1 VDVGQST
8 AETEIPSSGPSSEDT
23 EDEKQDPIIPSEVLN
38 MDPRSIAMFK
48 KALRDGKENVFN
60 IRIMIVGP
68 YDVGKTT
75 LMKRLLGKDVNICER
90 QSTEGIDIQKEC
102 CKVSLTTG
110 EWIMQAENAEHYL
123 RLNRLVKFLNQQVQ
137 QKSNDK
143 EQEPKEMDAHVS
155 SVKQDNVNAQ
165 HDISVRAKQDI
176 HQEVMP
182 TLSQPVESTIAT
194 LSPEASSEVESRE
207 NEHKDP
213 VMEIIKLVNKNSDKL
228 ENSLEKY
235 AKLGLWDF
243 AGQYVFYSTHQ
254 IFLSDRAIYIL
265 VIDLSQ
271 SITAL
276 TKDACFLDT
285 AGLKPCEV
293 LDMINTWMNS
303 IHSCTPSPQSGIPAV
318 ILVGTHGD
326 KIPEKSQKEI
336 FEEIIRSLKDKPTH
350 IHLKGYIAIDNTLQ
364 DARLEELK
372 RIILKQA
379 SNQPHWGEEK
389 PVRWI
394 PMEQAIMEMKY
405 SGIKVQ

>member
-1 VDVGQST
+1 MNRPISCEVPASYY
-8 AETEIPSSGPSSEDT
+8 
-23 EDEKQDPIIPSEVLN
+23 PIIPSEVLN

-90 QSTEGIDIQKEC
+90 QSTERIDIQKEC

-155 SVKQDNVNAQ
+155 SAKQDNVNAQ

-194 LSPEASSEVESRE
+194 LSPEAS
-207 NEHKDP
+207 
-213 VMEIIKLVNKNSDKL
+213 
-228 ENSLEKY
+228 
-235 AKLGLWDF
+235 
-243 AGQYVFYSTHQ
+243 T
-254 IFLSDRAIYIL
+254 
-265 VIDLSQ
+265 
-271 SITAL
+271 
-276 TKDACFLDT
+276 
-285 AGLKPCEV
+285 GLKPCEV

-303 IHSCTPSPQSGIPAV
+303 IHSCTPSPQSGIPGV

-326 KIPEKSQKEI
+326 MIPEKSQKEF

-364 DARLEELK
+364 DPRLEELK
-372 RIILKQA
+372 RIIFEQA
-379 SNQPHWGEEK
+379 SKQPHWGEET

-405 SGIKVQ
+405 SGIKVVRISVLDEINKSGSVRIEGKEEMDLFLRFQHAIGLILYF